1 MDDLN
6 DLKFLADKSKEFIDK
21 QISSYRQKHSNSG
34 TIIGIISLF
43 IPFFLNGL
51 SDAYLLVNILSI
63 VPIGLFVYAVILL
76 LGVIRSKPLDQG
88 FSVDKFYD
96 LANENN
102 FEKVLLYEIGANKS
116 SFKDNEVILDEA
128 NNDFNS
134 GVKLT
139 IISILISIGLLMTNK
154 FFKPD
159 EKEKIYKVEITKSKN
174 MTDNNSSNNSGSRTS
189 SQGSSTSQ
197 STRDIPVV
205 PPQDRTRLNEGVEK
219 PNNSSSKPD
228 TSKKG
233 D

>member
-51 SDAYLLVNILSI
+51 SDSYLIINVLSI
-63 VPIGLFVYAVILL
+63 IPVGLFVYAVILL

-128 NNDFNS
+128 NNDFNF

-154 FFKPD
+154 FVKPN
-159 EKEKIYKVEITKSKN
+159 EKEKVYKVEITKSKN
-174 MTDNNSSNNSGSRTS
+174 MTDNNSSNGGGSGTSNQDTS
-189 SQGSSTSQ
+189 SSQ
-197 STRDIPVV
+197 TTRDIPVV

-219 PNNSSSKPD
+219 SNPASTKPD
-228 TSKKG
+228 ATKKG
-233 D
+233 N

>member
-1 MDDLN
+1 MDDLS

-51 SDAYLLVNILSI
+51 SDAYLTINLLSI
-63 VPIGLFVYAVILL
+63 IPVGLFIYAVILL

-116 SFKDNEVILDEA
+116 SFKDNEIILEEA
-128 NNDFNS
+128 NSDFNL
-134 GVKLT
+134 GVRLT

-154 FFKPD
+154 FFKPN

-174 MTDNNSSNNSGSRTS
+174 MTEENSSNNSGSGNSNQS
-189 SQGSSTSQ
+189 SQT
-197 STRDIPVV
+197 TRDIPVV

-228 TSKKG
+228 TTKKG
-233 D
+233 S